1 MADAPTLGSP
11 FDGIELET
19 QLLVVEF
26 VRAEA
31 DITRVVT
38 DALMS
43 NELGSQRF
51 RRKKRALVAE
61 LIDKLKAGGIPRA
74 RQLVQHAYLRG
85 LRAASAAVAS
95 GDSRMQAEAVQT
107 IGDALEGRLI
117 EATDTVGRRVDDVFR
132 RVGLRVASAQL
143 TDEKTLHEAVD
154 RMTTQLRR
162 QGVTAFVDQS
172 GRTWGLERYA
182 EMAIRTT
189 TAEAINQGA
198 YNAIVARGFDLAQ
211 VNSVE
216 APCPICKPFDGNV
229 YSLTGAAEGYA
240 VLPDLP
246 PFHPRCRHFLVP
258 AVGAAAERR
267 DRLARV
273 AA

>member
-1 MADAPTLGSP
+1 MASP
-11 FDGIELET
+11 FDDLEPET

-31 DITRVVT
+31 DITRVVV

-43 NELGSQRF
+43 NEITSPRF
-51 RRKKRALVAE
+51 RRKSRALIGE
-61 LIDKLKAGGIPRA
+61 LVDKLKAGGIPRA
-74 RQLVQHAYLRG
+74 RQLVSRAYRRG
-85 LRAASAAVAS
+85 LQTGSEALNQPPSKINR
-95 GDSRMQAEAVQT
+95 EAVQT
-107 IGDALEGRLI
+107 IGDALEERLV

-132 RVGLRVASAQL
+132 KVGLRIAAQQI
-143 TDEKTLHEAVD
+143 TDEKTLEAAVAQ
-154 RMTTQLRR
+154 TTRTLREG
-162 QGVTAFVDQS
+162 GVTAFVDKT

-198 YNAIVARGFDLAQ
+198 YNAIVARGMDLAQ

-267 DRLARV
+267 DRLAKV